1 MEQPHEKSDSDDEN
15 GSPFASN
22 IVNARTPRHFR
33 MQNMDPYDGTTDPR
47 VHLARYAQHMGVAQA
62 SEEVMC
68 QCFPI
73 FLTGLA
79 IMWFCRLDRGS
90 IRSWAELIR

>member
-1 MEQPHEKSDSDDEN
+1 MDQSQGKSDSDDEN
-15 GSPFASN
+15 GSPFALN

-33 MQNMDPYDGTTDPR
+33 MPTMDPYDGTTDPR

-62 SEEVMC
+62 SEEVTC
-68 QCFPI
+68 RCFPI

-79 IMWFCRLDRGS
+79 TMWFCRLDCGS
-90 IRSWAELIR
+90 INSWAELV